1 MLSNPIH
8 QNLST
13 SFVNVGALVKHL
25 HRLQFVGRV
34 HIEMSSYEADVSFRS
49 PNRVHAREYDHISG
63 TLCEG
68 EKALRNI
75 LERAKEPNGRIHV
88 YPEFEQAVDPPSP
101 PRIFVDESIVS
112 GARKMAYGTCDT
124 MASSLIANVSEI
136 SLARDRDELK
146 ELVLEL
152 LKNSAAA
159 FSKQRLDFEG
169 LFRNASQLN
178 ADRYTFLDP
187 EAGLIEFKNGRLFV
201 SEHVSAQNLANGV
214 SVVLGHMLVR
224 LRESR
229 DLRKLHNFTIHRMRL
244 VISRR
249 NALLERL
256 MIRRQFEKLVEY

>member
-13 SFVNVGALVKHL
+13 SFINFGALVKHL

-49 PNRVHAREYDHISG
+49 PNRLHAREFDHISG

-88 YPEFEQAVDPPSP
+88 YPEFEQPSLAP
-101 PRIFVDESIVS
+101 SGERVFVDQTIVS
-112 GARKMAYGTCDT
+112 GARKMAYGVCDT
-124 MASSLIANVSEI
+124 MAVVAGESSDR
-136 SLARDRDELK
+136 SLARDREELK

-152 LKNSAAA
+152 LKNAAAA

-178 ADRYTFLDP
+178 ADRYSFLDP

-214 SVVLGHMLVR
+214 STVFGHILLR

-229 DLRKLHNFTIHRMRL
+229 ELKKLYNFTIHRMRFIL
-244 VISRR
+244 SRR
-249 NALLERL
+249 NPLLERL